1 MAFARTPYFLVPL
14 ILNVVALGAILA
26 GPLRQP
32 GVPVVWMVLMA
43 LSAPWVVALLLRR
56 QAARRREERDTSDTD
71 FI

>member
-1 MAFARTPYFLVPL
+1 MAFTRTPYFLVPL
-14 ILNVVALGAILA
+14 VLDVILLGAILA

-56 QAARRREERDTSDTD
+56 RAARRHDDRNTSDTD